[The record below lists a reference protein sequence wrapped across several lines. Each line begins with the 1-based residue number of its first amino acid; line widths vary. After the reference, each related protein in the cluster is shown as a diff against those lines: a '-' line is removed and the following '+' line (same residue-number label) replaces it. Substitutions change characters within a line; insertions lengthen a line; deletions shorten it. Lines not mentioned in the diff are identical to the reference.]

1 MINRNRIPAH
11 WGIKRLDEVGDI
23 VSGGTPSTKD
33 EDNWGEDIIWITPSD
48 LTGYQ
53 GKTIFKGKKSISNH
67 GLSRSSARL
76 MPKGSVLFSSRA
88 PIGYVVIAGT
98 ELCTNQGFKSIIPN
112 EKVTSDFLF
121 HFLKFSKLK
130 VQAIASG
137 TTFKE
142 ISARAFASLIM
153 PVPPLKEQHFIV
165 ERIEELFSELDEGS
179 RQLESVKVQLKT
191 YRQTVLKSAFEGKLL
206 NKGRNKNTPQKGWSW
221 KRLGELI
228 DSVEYG
234 SGAKSEDIGK
244 IPVLRMGNIQN
255 GIFDWSDLVYTNDED
270 EISKYLLRHND
281 VLFNRTNSPE
291 LVGKT
296 AIYKSEKAAIFAGYL
311 IRINVKEE
319 LLNHEYL
326 AYYLNSPFAKNYGS
340 TVKTDGV
347 NQSNINGQKLKSYP
361 IPYCDLQQQKLVVEE
376 IETRLLASKMLL
388 DTIEQ
393 VLSQTEALKQVIL
406 KQAFEGKLVK
416 TQTN

>member
-1 MINRNRIPAH
+1 MINRNRIPDH

>member
-1 MINRNRIPAH
+1 MINRNRIPDH

-53 GKTIFKGKKSISNH
+53 GKTIFKGKKSISNL

-153 PVPPLKEQHFIV
+153 PVPPLKEQHLIV
-165 ERIEELFSELDEGS
+165 EIIEELFSELDDS
-179 RQLESVKVQLKT
+179 RRQLESVRGLLIT
-191 YRQTVLKSAFEGKLL
+191 YRQSVLKYAFEG
-206 NKGRNKNTPQKGWSW
+206 R
-221 KRLGELI
+221 
-228 DSVEYG
+228 
-234 SGAKSEDIGK
+234 
-244 IPVLRMGNIQN
+244 
-255 GIFDWSDLVYTNDED
+255 F
-270 EISKYLLRHND
+270 
-281 VLFNRTNSPE
+281 TNS
-291 LVGKT
+291 
-296 AIYKSEKAAIFAGYL
+296 
-311 IRINVKEE
+311 N
-319 LLNHEYL
+319 
-326 AYYLNSPFAKNYGS
+326 
-340 TVKTDGV
+340 
-347 NQSNINGQKLKSYP
+347 
-361 IPYCDLQQQKLVVEE
+361 E
-376 IETRLLASKMLL
+376 IGRASCR
-388 DTIEQ
+388 ER
-393 VLSQTEALKQVIL
+393 V
-406 KQAFEGKLVK
+406 
-416 TQTN
+416 

>member
-165 ERIEELFSELDEGS
+165 ERIEELFSELDAGR
-179 RQLESVKVQLKT
+179 RQLESVKEQLKT
-191 YRQTVLKSAFEGKLL
+191 YRQAVLKSAFEGKLL